1 MRTAALLRLAL
12 LAGPLFMP
20 VGLVTGQTSPL
31 PQESGAAKPRGWLVG
46 ASIGVPT
53 LDGGA
58 APDLFT
64 VALHGTQL
72 RRGGL
77 GADFAVGT
85 MPRALA
91 EGVAVGFGRVG
102 VAFPFQVSRGV
113 LMLPSAGMTLAG
125 AATGDGGGATN
136 GLNAGLAAVMFGTGS
151 VGMRTGV
158 TWHLFR
164 DTGTSVFLWEL
175 GLVHVPRTH

>member
-1 MRTAALLRLAL
+1 MHIALPLRFAL
-12 LAGPLFMP
+12 VVAPLF
-20 VGLVTGQTSPL
+20 LVEASATAQTLPL
-31 PQESGAAKPRGWLVG
+31 PQEPRATRPHGWLVG

-53 LDGGA
+53 FDGDA
-58 APDLFT
+58 SPDLFT

-85 MPRALA
+85 IPRAIA
-91 EGVAVGFGRVG
+91 EGVAVGFARAG
-102 VAFPFQVSRGV
+102 VALPFQPSARL
-113 LMLPSAGMTLAG
+113 LMLPSAGITLVG
-125 AATGDGGGATN
+125 AATGEGGGATN

-158 TWHLFR
+158 TWHFFR
-164 DTGTSVFLWEL
+164 NTGTSVLLWEL
-175 GLVHVPRTH
+175 GLVHVPRPR